1 MKEAFLERKLEERKK
16 EGALRQLTIREE
28 MTDFC
33 SNDYLG
39 LARSSRKNDINKS
52 PQFSLEGLSHGS
64 TGSRL
69 LSGNSA
75 MAESIES
82 MIANFHDA
90 PAALL
95 FNSGYD
101 ANTGILSVL
110 GRKTDY
116 ILYDKLSHA
125 SIRDGIRLG
134 YATAWPFEHNSISS
148 LISKIQHA
156 RLSIQNAG
164 IDGEIF
170 VVTESVFSMDGDITP
185 LEEIADICG
194 RYGAHLVV
202 DEAHALGVIGERGE
216 GCCQQLNVHTKCFAR
231 IYTYGKAAG
240 AHGAAIVGS
249 TLLREYLLNFARS
262 FIYTTALPPVSL
274 IAIKHAYEQ
283 FPEMVKERIHLHKLI
298 GIFRDAVLVHEKLDS
313 NTAIQGVIVPGN
325 DAVRLMAE
333 KIQDAGFDVRPV
345 MYPSVPK
352 GKERLRIVL
361 HAYNT
366 TEELQRLIG
375 HLQ

>member
-1 MKEAFLERKLEERKK
+1 MKEAFLEKKLEERKN
-16 EGALRQLTIREE
+16 EGALRKLSLRKE
-28 MTDFC
+28 MMDFC

-39 LARSSRKNDINKS
+39 LAGISRNNGYYQS
-52 PQFSLEGLSHGS
+52 QQLLLEGLSHGS

-69 LSGNSA
+69 LSGNSV
-75 MAESIES
+75 MAENIES
-82 MIANFHDA
+82 MIASFHDA

-101 ANTGILSVL
+101 ANTGLLSVL
-110 GRKTDY
+110 GKKGDY

-134 YATAWPFEHNSISS
+134 YATAWPFEHNSIES
-148 LISKIQHA
+148 LISKLKNA
-156 RLSIQNAG
+156 RQAHLNDAG
-164 IDGEIF
+164 EGEIF
-170 VVTESVFSMDGDITP
+170 VVTESVFSMDGDIAP
-185 LEEIADICG
+185 LVEMVEVCD

-202 DEAHALGVIGERGE
+202 DEAHALGIIGERGE
-216 GCCQQLNVHTKCFAR
+216 GCCQSFDVHAKCMAR

-249 TLLREYLLNFARS
+249 TILKEYLLNFARS

-274 IAIKHAYEQ
+274 ISIKHAYEQ

-325 DAVRLMAE
+325 DAVRLLAE

-375 HLQ
+375 NLQ

>member
-1 MKEAFLERKLEERKK
+1 MKEAFLEKKLEERKN
-16 EGALRQLTIREE
+16 EGALRKLSLRKE
-28 MTDFC
+28 MMDFC

-39 LARSSRKNDINKS
+39 LAGISRNNGYYQS
-52 PQFSLEGLSHGS
+52 QQLLLEGLSHGS

-69 LSGNSA
+69 LSGNSV
-75 MAESIES
+75 MAENIES
-82 MIANFHDA
+82 MIASFHDA

-101 ANTGILSVL
+101 ANTGLLSVL
-110 GRKTDY
+110 GKKGDY

-134 YATAWPFEHNSISS
+134 YATAWPFEHNSIES
-148 LISKIQHA
+148 LISKLKNA
-156 RLSIQNAG
+156 RQAHLNDAG
-164 IDGEIF
+164 EGEIF
-170 VVTESVFSMDGDITP
+170 VVTESVFSMDGDIAP
-185 LEEIADICG
+185 LVEMVEVCD

-202 DEAHALGVIGERGE
+202 DEAHALGIIGERGE
-216 GCCQQLNVHTKCFAR
+216 GCCQSFDVHAKCMAR

-249 TLLREYLLNFARS
+249 TILKEYLLNFARS

-274 IAIKHAYEQ
+274 IGIQYAYER
-283 FPEMVKERIHLHKLI
+283 FPQMGKERMHLHKLI
-298 GIFRDAVLVHEKLDS
+298 SIFRDAVLVHEKLDS

-325 DAVRLMAE
+325 YTVRLLAE

-366 TEELQRLIG
+366 PQELEMLIG